1 MSCVDLLKMKTILIV
16 EPMISI
22 FNNSPFEYLTSHS
35 ITMLFKFLSKK
46 FEREAK
52 LINYGFIFFVQGLSK
67 IIVLGCSFRLS

>member
-1 MSCVDLLKMKTILIV
+1 VSCVDLLKMKTILIV

-22 FNNSPFEYLTSHS
+22 FNKSPFEYLTSHT
-35 ITMLFKFLSKK
+35 TMFKFLSKK

-52 LINYGFIFFVQGLSK
+52 LINYGFIYFVQGLSK